1 MWLRL
6 VRAVS
11 LGPHPLWAV
20 GRNGALLLAVAFC
33 GWAGSAQAR
42 QPAAPDPDEV
52 LIARTLQR
60 IELALTAAD
69 KDAWLALVSTNA
81 DASAA
86 GEFFDATL
94 PRGVTRAVV
103 RERDRQPLEGAL
115 PGDGYRMIVEVFIE
129 SGSRGQLATWR
140 LDIRRPA
147 GAGAEADGETPWR
160 IVAQDRLSQV
170 DVLHRL
176 TLNRERM
183 FQAHD
188 LVVTS
193 VDYELKLMTGAV
205 FVADTAEGVTTL
217 VLLGDGL
224 MTFKPTPKTEQGQVR
239 LFSGEDKV
247 ESRFDSAYVRVN
259 PYDFEQQMTSGALTA
274 APIDGRLLIR
284 AREIFDEEVPKSFSL
299 DLSDLSRDIW
309 SILPQPG
316 DLVAEVRTRRYKTL
330 TYARAGG
337 EAEDVTFFSRD
348 RKRNIAIYASPQKL
362 ASRGQFYDEDDLT
375 EYDVLDNEVDVE
387 VIPDRDWINGTARIK
402 LRIKSFVLGALNLKL
417 ADNLTV
423 SSITSQELGRL
434 LFLKVRNQ
442 NTLVV
447 NLPSPLSRD
456 YELTL
461 TVRYQGRLEKQAI
474 DAESIAMQPERVRED
489 IPMVPAEP
497 NWLLSNRSTWYPQSP
512 VTDYATATL
521 RVAVPAEYT
530 VDATGIPT
538 ATEPEALPNAPGMV
552 ARRLYSFR
560 TGHPVRYLSAVV
572 SKMTRVDAATVA
584 LDIVV
589 PPPPPPPKFITMA
602 ELLAPPKPLP
612 VGSRNTV
619 DLAMFANRRQEGRAR
634 EALATT
640 ADILRFYAGLMGDA
654 PYPAFSVAMLEHD
667 LPGGHS
673 PAYFAVLNNPLPTTP
688 FVWRND
694 PATFSD
700 FPEFF
705 LAHETAHQWW
715 GQAVGWKNYHE
726 QWISEGFAQYFATL
740 YARERRGESVF
751 RSALRTLRR
760 WAMEHSDQGP
770 ISLGYRL
777 GHVKNEPRVF
787 RALVYNKGAAV
798 LHMLRRLVG
807 DEAFFAGL
815 RRFYGEHRYQ
825 KAGTDD
831 VRIAM
836 EATSKRD
843 LTRFF
848 ERWVLDSTLPRVRV
862 TTTIKGDVVDVGYDQ
877 AGEVFDVPLTVTL
890 QYVDGTSEDQIV
902 PIVEASG
909 TVSLK
914 GRAAIRGVDL
924 NRDDAALG
932 YFESVKR

>member
-1 MWLRL
+1 M
-6 VRAVS
+6 
-11 LGPHPLWAV
+11 
-20 GRNGALLLAVAFC
+20 GRALLLAAVLLLSVAP
-33 GWAGSAQAR
+33 AQAR
-42 QPAAPDPDEV
+42 QAAAPDPDEV

-60 IELALTAAD
+60 IELALSAGD

-81 DASAA
+81 DAGAA
-86 GEFFDATL
+86 GDFFDASL

-103 RERDRQPLEGAL
+103 RERDRLPLDGAL
-115 PGDGYRMIVEVFIE
+115 PGDGYRLIVEVFLE
-129 SGSRGQLATWR
+129 SGARGQLGTWR
-140 LDIRRPA
+140 LDIRRPS
-147 GAGAEADGETPWR
+147 GAGASDDGESPWR
-160 IVAQDRLSQV
+160 IVAHDLLTQI

-183 FQAHD
+183 YQANN
-188 LVVTS
+188 LVVRS
-193 VDYELKLMTGAV
+193 VDYELQLSTGAV
-205 FVADTAEGVTTL
+205 FVADTAEGITAL

-239 LFSGEDKV
+239 LFAGEEKV
-247 ESRFDSAYVRVN
+247 ESRFDAAYVRVN
-259 PYDFEQQMTSGALTA
+259 PYDFEQHLSSGALLA
-274 APIDGRLLIR
+274 APPDGRLLTR

-316 DLVAEVRTRRYKTL
+316 DLLAEVRTRRYKTL
-330 TYARAGG
+330 TYVRAGG
-337 EAEDVTFFSRD
+337 EAEDVTFFNRE
-348 RKRNIAIYASPQKL
+348 RKKNIAIYASPQKL
-362 ASRGQFYDEDDLT
+362 AIRGQFYDEDDLT
-375 EYDVLDNEVDVE
+375 EYDVLDHEIDVE
-387 VIPDRDWINGTARIK
+387 VLPDRDWINATSRMT

-423 SSITSQELGRL
+423 SSITSKELGRL
-434 LFLKVRNQ
+434 LFLRVRNQ
-442 NTLVV
+442 NAVVV
-447 NLPSPLSRD
+447 NLPTPLARD

-461 TVRYQGRLEKQAI
+461 TVRYQGRMEKQTI
-474 DAESIAMQPERVRED
+474 DSESVQPERQRDD

-521 RVAVPAEYT
+521 RVAVPFEYA
-530 VDATGIPT
+530 VAATGTPASSEPELIPT
-538 ATEPEALPNAPGMV
+538 SPGLPP
-552 ARRLYSFR
+552 RRLYSFR
-560 TGHPVRYLSAVV
+560 TGHPVRYVSAVV

-589 PPPPPPPKFITMA
+589 PPAPPPPKFVTMA
-602 ELLAPPKPLP
+602 ELMAPPKPP
-612 VGSRNTV
+612 AVGGRNTIELV
-619 DLAMFANRRQEGRAR
+619 TMGNRRQEGRAR
-634 EALATT
+634 EALGTT
-640 ADILRFYAGLMGDA
+640 ADILRFYATLVGDV
-654 PYPAFSVAMLEHD
+654 PYPAFTLAMLEHD

-673 PAYFAVLNNPLPTTP
+673 PPFFAVLNNPLPTTP

-694 PATFSD
+694 PASFPD

-705 LAHETAHQWW
+705 LAHEVAHQWW
-715 GQAVGWKNYHE
+715 GHAVGWKNYHE

-740 YARERRGESVF
+740 YAREKRGENTF

-760 WAMEHSDQGP
+760 WSMEQSDQGP

-807 DEAFFAGL
+807 DEVFFKGL
-815 RRFYGEHRYQ
+815 RRFYADHRYR

-831 VRIAM
+831 LRVAM
-836 EATSKRD
+836 EAASGRD

-848 ERWVLDSTLPRVRV
+848 ERWVFDSTLPRVRV
-862 TTTIKGDVVDVGYDQ
+862 STAVKSDTVEVAYEQLGD
-877 AGEVFDVPLTVTL
+877 VFDVPVTVTL
-890 QYVDGTSEDQIV
+890 QYTDGTSEDHV
-902 PIVEASG
+902 VAMTEASA
-909 TVSLK
+909 TVALAA
-914 GRAAIRGVDL
+914 RAPVRGVDV

-932 YFESVKR
+932 YFEKR